1 MLQPPELLPLPVLD
15 RLVRR
20 RQGAVRAVD
29 ARRLPVGPGL
39 VLEVLAPSAHAVRAH
54 PGDQHRVYRRGG
66 ITPVVAHLD
75 DAALEL
81 RIDDSIR
88 WGCVSHLSKS
98 RIPWRAHGPQWNPTQ
113 ALYVFQDSTVG
124 RPWHRH

>member
-1 MLQPPELLPLPVLD
+1 MLQPAGLPPLPVLD
-15 RLVRR
+15 RLVRGR
-20 RQGAVRAVD
+20 RGAVRAVD

-81 RIDDSIR
+81 HIDHPIR
-88 WGCVSHLSKS
+88 WGGVSHLSRS
-98 RIPWRAHGPQWNPTQ
+98 RIRWRAHGPQWHPTEE
-113 ALYVFQDSTVG
+113 LYRLQTSTHPP
-124 RPWHRH
+124 RWRR